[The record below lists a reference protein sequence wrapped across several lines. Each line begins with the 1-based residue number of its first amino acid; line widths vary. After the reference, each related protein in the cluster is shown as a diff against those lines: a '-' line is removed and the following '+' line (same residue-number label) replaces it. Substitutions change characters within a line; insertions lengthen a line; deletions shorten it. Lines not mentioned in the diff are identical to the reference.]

1 MNCKTQFQS
10 IEELMEYVNR
20 EAERRAK
27 EILKEHGINPDR
39 DLNLKFGAAAG
50 I

>member
-1 MNCKTQFQS
+1 MNCKTNFQS
-10 IEELMEYVNR
+10 IEELMEYVNE

-27 EILKEHGINPDR
+27 EILKKHGISPDR
-39 DLNLKFGAAAG
+39 DLNLKNGAPAG